1 MAYPGLLQHST
12 QSAAFATEWEVGQT
26 PGTASGRLSAPLIAV
41 VGFDGSEPAKRALDS
56 AARLVHDRDGHLEV
70 VYVAHAPA
78 SAALTP
84 MAMAEIASAF
94 DDLERR
100 LGHEVSN
107 RLASTEPRWH
117 FRRRDGAVAHEL
129 IAVGD
134 ELRRQ
139 NGPQTTIVL
148 IVGGSSHKSHRLLG
162 SVSSKLERVDRF
174 PVVVVP

>member
-12 QSAAFATEWEVGQT
+12 RGAAFATEWEVGQT

-56 AARLVHDRDGHLEV
+56 AARLLRDRDGHLEV
-70 VYVAHAPA
+70 VYVAHLPA
-78 SAALTP
+78 TAAMTP
-84 MAMAEIASAF
+84 MAMGEIASAF
-94 DDLERR
+94 DDLELR
-100 LGHEVSN
+100 LGHEVRN

-139 NGPQTTIVL
+139 NGPPATIVL
-148 IVGGSSHKSHRLLG
+148 VVGGSSHKHHRLLG
-162 SVSSKLERVDRF
+162 SVSSHLERVDRF